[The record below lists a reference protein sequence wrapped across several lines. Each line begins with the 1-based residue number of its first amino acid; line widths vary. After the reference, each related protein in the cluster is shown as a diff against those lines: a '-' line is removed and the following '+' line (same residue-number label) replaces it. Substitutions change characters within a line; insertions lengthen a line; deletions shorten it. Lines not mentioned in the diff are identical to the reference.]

1 MRERRKTSAGFL
13 RVSYH
18 ACAGVSLTTSDVF
31 LTCDTTHRTGL
42 RAKLQLKA
50 GVYVVENS
58 SQCETMPRTPQ
69 SRKFGESASPR
80 TPIKPVGSGKDGRGL
95 LCGLDFK
102 ISGQNTWRSLKTK
115 SLETQFVGCWRR
127 RLTLIENRLACVKSA
142 FDALKPYIN
151 EARILKT
158 VNGKQLNTMRKQR
171 RCMTF
176 ADCRL
181 QTA

>member
-80 TPIKPVGSGKDGRGL
+80 TPIKPVGSGKDGRCL

-102 ISGQNTWRSLKTK
+102 ISGQNTWRSLKNKELRDRVCRLLEKTLDFDRESTRLCKKCFRRIEAIYKRSKDIEDSKREIVEHYEETK
-115 SLETQFVGCWRR
+115 AVYD
-127 RLTLIENRLACVKSA
+127 I
-142 FDALKPYIN
+142 
-151 EARILKT
+151 
-158 VNGKQLNTMRKQR
+158 
-171 RCMTF
+171 
-176 ADCRL
+176 CRL